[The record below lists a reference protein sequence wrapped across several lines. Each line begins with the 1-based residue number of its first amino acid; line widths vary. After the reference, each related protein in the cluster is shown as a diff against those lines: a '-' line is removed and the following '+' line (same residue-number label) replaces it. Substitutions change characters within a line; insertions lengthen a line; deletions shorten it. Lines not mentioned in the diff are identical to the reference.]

1 MSTMVVLFVV
11 AVSIVLMFAFYGIY
25 RTLKTGQLEVKAKE
39 FDSITEWLARHNVY
53 VNWHPHH
60 SEPDKKIH
68 EKTYVLR
75 RSWID
80 SDRDIVITQCKGMSF
95 DDFYDVMRKIRIV
108 EKTEC
113 DPIRVKDM
121 LSAVVTRS
129 QIPIENYCANFWKD

>member
-1 MSTMVVLFVV
+1 MSTVAVLFVV
-11 AVSIVLMFAFYGIY
+11 AMGIVLMFAFYGIY
-25 RTLKTGQLEVKAKE
+25 RTFKTGQLEIKAKE

-53 VNWHPHH
+53 VNWHPHYN
-60 SEPDKKIH
+60 EPDKKIH

-80 SDRDIVITQCKGMSF
+80 SDSDIVITQCKGISF
-95 DDFYDVMRKIRIV
+95 DDFYDAMRKIRIV

-121 LSAVVTRS
+121 LSAAVVRS
-129 QIPIENYCANFWKD
+129 QIPIENCANFWKD